1 METALLA
8 GLGMAGIYTLSKN
21 NDPRQNL
28 HKGDPYL
35 RQQHPHHSNNPSN
48 YQGKGNNNQLLEEN
62 SQYKITP
69 NNQTS
74 VNDYHNP
81 NQTTDKHYNIN
92 NFNEAGTK
100 RAQQSIQ
107 GPSFKSLTGETMHT
121 NEFHHNNMAPYFGS
135 KIKGAG
141 ADVNTSELFL
151 DRKVGAG
158 SQHFNKREQA
168 PLFKPQKDLHWASG
182 MPNQSDFIQSRINES
197 NIRNNTKPWEEI
209 QVGPSLSGQAGVEGT
224 GGLNSGLEF
233 RESYLPKRVDEL
245 RVESNPKLTYNLAG
259 HQGAAVSNV
268 TQRGEIGEYNY
279 HGPDKFFHN
288 TPDRYLVTT
297 GLEKAPTGRAI
308 YELKDQA
315 RIDTTREYQGGAG
328 QVNNVQATMAPHNYQ
343 DPKREHVYGSI
354 DGPAYAGGHYDPT
367 TNDYSSKGYSV
378 NTNNRAANEQ
388 KTVFGAVKGIIEAV
402 VSPIMDTMR
411 PTRKENVIGNMIE
424 RGNVGKGE
432 SDGIYVVSPE
442 LNARTTYREM
452 NPEGTQHVFVGNQ
465 YENQHFLGNNA
476 HLDGPAAQHRDTTT
490 QSHTGIAGDR
500 TLGFQHQSHVRDNQ
514 RNNNNRITAPARIHG
529 NTNMFNNEITN
540 TRHNARQH
548 YNYSN
553 FGQAQ
558 HHKGMLGPENYA
570 EVTSHPVQYR
580 DRDDHERINPDLLQ
594 AFKNN
599 PYTHSLNS
607 VA

>member
-21 NDPRQNL
+21 NDPRKSI
-28 HKGDPYL
+28 HKDDPYL
-35 RQQHPHHSNNPSN
+35 RQPHPHHSNTPSH
-48 YQGKGNNNQLLEEN
+48 YQGKGDGNHMLGDTN
-62 SQYKITP
+62 QYKL
-69 NNQTS
+69 QKEGSS

-92 NFNEAGTK
+92 NFNKVGTE
-100 RAQQSIQ
+100 RAKQSIQ
-107 GPSFKSLTGETMHT
+107 GPSFTSLSGEAMHT
-121 NEFHHNNMAPYFGS
+121 DDFYHNNMAPFFGS
-135 KIKGAG
+135 KLKGAG
-141 ADVNTSELFL
+141 ADANTSELFL

-197 NIRNNTKPWEEI
+197 NIHNNEKPWEEI
-209 QVGPSLSGQAGVEGT
+209 QVGPSLSGQPGVAGS
-224 GGLNSGLEF
+224 GGFNSGLEY
-233 RESYLPKRVDEL
+233 RQSYLPKRVDEL
-245 RVESNPKLTYNLAG
+245 RVESNPKISYSLAN
-259 HQGAAVSNV
+259 HKGAAKANV
-268 TQRGEIGEYNY
+268 AMRGDMGEYNY
-279 HGPDKFFHN
+279 HGPDKFFVN

-297 GLEKAPTGRAI
+297 GLEKAPTGRAV
-308 YELKDQA
+308 YELKDQS
-315 RIDTTREYQGGAG
+315 RIDTTREYHGTAG
-328 QVNNVQATMAPHNYQ
+328 KSNNVQAAMAPHNYQ

-367 TNDYSSKGYSV
+367 TNDYSSQGY
-378 NTNNRAANEQ
+378 NILPNNRGSNEQ
-388 KTVFGAVKGIIEAV
+388 RTIFGAVKGIIEAV
-402 VSPIMDTMR
+402 VSPIVDTMR
-411 PTRKENVIGNMIE
+411 PTRKENIVGNMIE

-452 NPEGTQHVFVGNQ
+452 NPEGKQHVFVGNQ
-465 YENQHFLGNNA
+465 YENQQFLGNNA
-476 HLDGPAAQHRDTTT
+476 FLDGPAGQHRDTTT
-490 QSHTGIAGDR
+490 QGHTGIAGDN
-500 TLGFQHQSHVRDNQ
+500 TLGYQQQSHVRDNQ
-514 RNNNNRITAPARIHG
+514 RNNNNRITTEARVHG
-529 NTNMFNNEITN
+529 NTNMFNNDIN
-540 TRHNARQH
+540 TTRTNARQQ

-558 HHKGMLGPENYA
+558 HHVGMLGPDNYA

-580 DRDDHERINPDLLQ
+580 DRDDIERINPDLLQ